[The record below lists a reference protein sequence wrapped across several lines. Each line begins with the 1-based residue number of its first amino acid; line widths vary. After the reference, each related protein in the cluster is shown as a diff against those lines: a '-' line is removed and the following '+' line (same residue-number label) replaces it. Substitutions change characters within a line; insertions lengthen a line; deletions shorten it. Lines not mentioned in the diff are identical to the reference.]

1 MASGGL
7 RENAGRKKIGLVI
20 NTRVDEELINQIE
33 LYIQGLSRADKIRK
47 CLLLGI
53 EQHKN
58 KSNTTSFDSKT
69 ATISKFFRVYTKII
83 SLLGDTED
91 SNIKLLNSYLLGFF
105 TKSIPTSIQLGIS
118 EDIHRVII
126 GELSKFSWSLN
137 ENENQSN
144 LITPSIIGS
153 VIERVVNQR
162 DTGSYYTPK
171 DTTNYIA
178 RYSIV
183 FSLLCKCNSPSLA
196 YYFYSQYNDTSNT
209 GVLNDSSNPVE
220 KLAIAINNLD
230 ENEKNNIFDKI
241 LKFTVLDPTCG
252 TGAFIIAAADILVE
266 LYRLTNMYLYISLN
280 DYVVNLFK
288 NCLYGVDILES
299 AISLFHLRCK
309 LYLYN
314 LGISKKVVDN
324 MEFQFYKGNS
334 LSILNG
340 SSNNLSDFFDWIKIF
355 PTVFKEGGFD
365 CIIGNPPYVETQKA
379 KINLLQFGNYKT
391 KTCGNLYAHI
401 FENALSLLKENSYM
415 GMIVPISIT
424 ATQRMEPLR
433 KLLFDS
439 CETIHIAN
447 FSDRPACLFT
457 GVHQK
462 LSIVFIK
469 KTKPSNGCKIYTS
482 SYNHWSKNERQNL
495 FNSIRYFRTTKSFI
509 NSYGI
514 AKIGDDIKHSIIKKV
529 SENAISFNDILSDNK
544 SNSIFLNQR
553 MTFWVKCFTSPENSK
568 EYKEYSI
575 TENINKGAIAA
586 LINSSL
592 FYLLWE
598 TYSDCWHITQNDLN
612 NLRFGE
618 LFFDEKF
625 QTVLSEL
632 ELKLEKKLY
641 ETREYIYSKQTDYIY
656 VHRNCYNEITE
667 INNVVAE
674 LYGFTEEEK
683 EYIQTYNEKYRLS
696 VSINAEE
703 E

>member
-20 NTRVDEELINQIE
+20 NTRIDEELINQIE

-53 EQHKN
+53 EHN
-58 KSNTTSFDSKT
+58 KSKSRNASSDSKIN
-69 ATISKFFRVYTKII
+69 TISKFFRVYTKVL
-83 SLLGDTED
+83 SLLNYTED
-91 SNIKLLNSYLLGFF
+91 SNVKLLNSYLLGFF
-105 TKSIPTSIQLGIS
+105 TNSIPTCLQLGIS
-118 EDIHRVII
+118 EETHKIII
-126 GELSKFSWSLN
+126 GELERFSWSLN
-137 ENENQSN
+137 EYENQPN
-144 LITPSIIGS
+144 TITPSIIGS
-153 VIERVVNQR
+153 VIEKVVNQR

-171 DTTNYIA
+171 DTTNYITQ
-178 RYSIV
+178 YSIV

-196 YYFYSQYNDTSNT
+196 YHFYEQYNDTSNA

-220 KLAIAINNLD
+220 KLAVAINALD
-230 ENEKNNIFDKI
+230 ENDKNDIFRKI

-252 TGAFIIAAADILVE
+252 TGAFIIAAADILVQ

-288 NCLYGVDILES
+288 NCLYGVDILDS
-299 AISLFHLRCK
+299 AISLFHLRSK

-334 LSILNG
+334 LSVLH
-340 SSNNLSDFFDWIKIF
+340 SNKNDITDFFNWEKNF
-355 PTVFKEGGFD
+355 PAVFKNGGFD

-379 KINLLQFGNYKT
+379 KINLSQFGEYKT

-401 FENALSLLKENSYM
+401 FENALSLLKDNSYM

-433 KLLFDS
+433 RLLFDS

-469 KTKPSNGCKIYTS
+469 KTKPSNGCKVYTS
-482 SYNHWSKNERQNL
+482 TYNHWSKSERQNL
-495 FNSIRYFRTTKSFI
+495 FNSIKYFRTTKSFI
-509 NSYGI
+509 NTYGI
-514 AKIGDDIKHSIIKKV
+514 AKVGDEIKQSIIKKV
-529 SENAISFNDILSDNK
+529 AENNISFNDILSDNK
-544 SNSIFLNQR
+544 NNSIFFNQR
-553 MTFWVKCFTSPENSK
+553 MTFWAKCFTSPESSN

-575 TENINKGAIAA
+575 IDSVNKKAIAA
-586 LINSSL
+586 IINSSL

-598 TYSDCWHITQNDLN
+598 TYSDCWHVTQNDLN
-612 NLRFGE
+612 NLRFSE
-618 LFFDEKF
+618 TFLE
-625 QTVLSEL
+625 QRYQNILSEL
-632 ELKLEKKLY
+632 ESKLEQRLY

-656 VHRNCYNEITE
+656 VHRYCYNEITA
-667 INNVVAE
+667 INNIVAE
-674 LYGFTEEEK
+674 IYGFTEEEK
-683 EYIQTYNEKYRLS
+683 DYIQTYNEKYRLS
-696 VSINAEE
+696 VSSASEE